1 MGNTTSEV
9 ASGVKAQINS
19 DGQGPELYRFVDLK
33 GSGEFIDVMRV
44 ANRTKDYTQID
55 ALIHE
60 HIPRFLYNS
69 GDGKLVTIS
78 EIVKRRNNTYSK
90 LKSIIPIAKTIDEED
105 INCEETKH
113 VCWDLDL
120 RGGVGEH
127 ILHICFLSSSPVH
140 SALAKRLL
148 RYYPRLIDDLYM
160 GDEYYGENV
169 LHIAI
174 VNEEPAT
181 VKFLLDAGVDFTQRC
196 CGKFFCPEDQK
207 SSRVDNVARECPEV
221 SVATNY
227 EGYCYFGEYP
237 LSFAAVL
244 QQEESVR
251 LLVAKGADTNC
262 QDSNGNTA
270 LHMCVIYNRISM
282 VDLIYELGGTLD
294 IKNRQG
300 LTPLT
305 LAAVKAGKE
314 MFDHILQKT
323 RIIYWQYGN
332 VTCAGYPL
340 DDIDTIGKDGSLD
353 DTSALNIIVRG
364 ESAGHLDMMDGLIVQ
379 LLNEKWRTFIKFKF
393 FQRMAMFSFYFAI
406 CLIGLIIRGYYRV
419 PQSCLIE
426 EVIDKD
432 ENRVKST
439 IANRMDCKCHYTNF
453 RLHKPNV
460 GDDHQTISSN
470 SSKLYPS
477 DDENNNRI
485 FEPKAILLNIF
496 DGLSVLG
503 ALIYLILTIQEF
515 SYQNFKLGSFIYLND
530 PTRVLFL
537 FSCVLTI
544 AMLPARF
551 TCSIIVDDV
560 LCVFAILTRAPYFFF
575 FCRGFRTTGPFVV
588 MIYTMIRGDLLRFCL
603 IFLVF
608 MAGFTQAL
616 HVLFV
621 RVHCENDF
629 ATVIETFFHMF
640 CVTLQQ
646 VTDAYENFNRHPII
660 GIQIIGKIWFITY
673 IVIAAVLLVNML
685 IAMMGNTYAMVNE
698 RKKEWLRQWAK
709 IMLIIEQSVSREER
723 LAQQSNYSKR
733 MPDGSRLLITRLIQS
748 ADERTSI
755 ESMRS
760 FYYDQLRRHLEPES
774 ISIQSKTKSIAAIS
788 QHSSLL
794 PGPLPVKNN
803 QDLLRNLR
811 TQGSFSSFD
820 TTALS

>member
-9 ASGVKAQINS
+9 SSGVKAQINS

-33 GSGEFIDVMRV
+33 GGGELIDVMRL
-44 ANRTKDYTQID
+44 ANRTKDYTHID
-55 ALIHE
+55 ALIRE
-60 HIPRFLYNS
+60 HMPKFLYN
-69 GDGKLVTIS
+69 DGEGKPIKIS
-78 EIVKRRNNTYSK
+78 EIVRRRNNTFNK
-90 LKSIIPIAKTIDEED
+90 LKNIVTPAKIAEEEQ
-105 INCEETKH
+105 INGEDTKH

-160 GDEYYGENV
+160 ADEYYGENV

-207 SSRVDNVARECPEV
+207 SSRVDNVTKECPEV

-227 EGYCYFGEYP
+227 DGYCYFGEYA

-251 LLVAKGADTNC
+251 LLVAKGADTNY
-262 QDSNGNTA
+262 
-270 LHMCVIYNRISM
+270 L
-282 VDLIYELGGTLD
+282 LYELGASLD

-305 LAAVKAGKE
+305 LAAVKARKE
-314 MFDHILQKT
+314 MFDHILQKIRT
-323 RIIYWQYGN
+323 IYWQYGN

-340 DDIDTIGKDGSLD
+340 ADIDTIGKDGSLS

-393 FQRMAMFSFYFAI
+393 FQRMAMFTLYFSI
-406 CLIGLIIRGYYRV
+406 CLLGLLLRGYYHL
-419 PQSCLIE
+419 PDACLDKVE
-426 EVIDKD
+426 LDKSENTYKSVIS
-432 ENRVKST
+432 NKSE
-439 IANRMDCKCHYTNF
+439 CQCHYTNF
-453 RLHKPNV
+453 LWHKPIVN
-460 GDDHQTISSN
+460 N
-470 SSKLYPS
+470 
-477 DDENNNRI
+477 ENNTILNSTFVKDTDHTNNIRGI
-485 FEPKAILLNIF
+485 FEPMALMLNLC

-503 ALIYLILTIQEF
+503 AIIYLLMTIQEF
-515 SYQNFKLGSFIYLND
+515 SYQNFQLDAFIYVND
-530 PTRVLFL
+530 PSRILFL
-537 FSCVLTI
+537 FSCILTI

-551 TCSIIVDDV
+551 TCSLAADDI
-560 LCVFAILTRAPYFFF
+560 LCVFATLTRAPYFFF

-608 MAGFTQAL
+608 MFGFTQAL

-621 RVHCENDF
+621 RTACENEF

-646 VTDAYENFNRHPII
+646 VTDAYENLNRHPIV
-660 GIQIIGKIWFITY
+660 GIRIIGKIWFVTY
-673 IVIAAVLLVNML
+673 IIMAAVLLFYLV
-685 IAMMGNTYAMVNE
+685 MGNTYAMVNE

-709 IMLIIEQSVSREER
+709 IMLIVEQSVSRKER
-723 LAQQSNYSKR
+723 LAQQSNYSRK
-733 MPDGSRLLITRLIQS
+733 MTDSSRVLVTRLIQT
-748 ADERTSI
+748 ADERASI
-755 ESMRS
+755 ENMRTL
-760 FYYDQLRRHLEPES
+760 YYEQLQRHLEPES
-774 ISIQSKTKSIAAIS
+774 VSIHSKTKSIAAIS
-788 QHSSLL
+788 QHSSSLHGAVTVRNKQEIFRNHQL
-794 PGPLPVKNN
+794 P
-803 QDLLRNLR
+803 D
-811 TQGSFSSFD
+811 SFSSFD
-820 TTALS
+820 TAALI

>member
-9 ASGVKAQINS
+9 SSGVKAQINS
-19 DGQGPELYRFVDLK
+19 DGQGPELYRFVDFK
-33 GSGEFIDVMRV
+33 GGGELIDVMRV
-44 ANRTKDYTQID
+44 ANRTKDYTHID
-55 ALIHE
+55 TLIRE
-60 HIPRFLYNS
+60 HIPKYLYNN
-69 GDGKLVTIS
+69 GEGKLVTVS
-78 EIVKRRNNTYSK
+78 EIVRRRNNTFNK
-90 LKSIIPIAKTIDEED
+90 LKSILPVAKTAEEEQ
-105 INCEETKH
+105 INGEETKR

-127 ILHICFLSSSPVH
+127 ILHICYLSSGPVH

-148 RYYPRLIDDLYM
+148 RHYPRLIDDLYM

-207 SSRVDNVARECPEV
+207 SSRMDNFTKECPDV

-227 EGYCYFGEYP
+227 DGYCYFGEYP

-282 VDLIYELGGTLD
+282 VDLLYELGGSLD

-305 LAAVKAGKE
+305 LAAVKARKE
-314 MFDHILQKT
+314 MFDHILQKIRT
-323 RIIYWQYGN
+323 VYWQYGN

-340 DDIDTIGKDGSLD
+340 DDIDTIGKDGSLN

-393 FQRMAMFSFYFAI
+393 FQRMAIFTLYFGI
-406 CLIGLIIRGYYRV
+406 CLFGLLVRGYYHL
-419 PQSCLIE
+419 PDACLE
-426 EVIDKD
+426 KLEIDKSA
-432 ENRVKST
+432 NTYKSV
-439 IANRMDCKCHYTNF
+439 ISSKHYCQCHYTNF
-453 RLHKPNV
+453 LWRRSFE
-460 GDDHQTISSN
+460 D
-470 SSKLYPS
+470 S
-477 DDENNNRI
+477 DNETSLNATFAASVENDKGV
-485 FEPKAILLNIF
+485 FEPMALILNVC

-503 ALIYLILTIQEF
+503 AMIYLLLTIREF
-515 SYQNFKLGSFIYLND
+515 SYQNFQLDAFIYVND
-530 PTRVLFL
+530 PSRVLFL
-537 FSCVLTI
+537 FSCILTI
-544 AMLPARF
+544 GMLPARF
-551 TCSIIVDDV
+551 TCSLTADDI
-560 LCVFAILTRAPYFFF
+560 LCVFATLTRAPYFFF

-608 MAGFTQAL
+608 MFGFTQAL

-621 RVHCENDF
+621 RTSCENEF

-646 VTDAYENFNRHPII
+646 VTDAYENLNRHPIV
-660 GIQIIGKIWFITY
+660 GIRIIGKIWFVTY
-673 IVIAAVLLVNML
+673 IIMAAVLLVNML

-709 IMLIIEQSVSREER
+709 IMLIVEQSVSRKER
-723 LAQQSNYSKR
+723 LVQQSNYSRK
-733 MPDGSRLLITRLIQS
+733 MPDGSRVLITRLIQTS
-748 ADERTSI
+748 EERTSI
-755 ESMRS
+755 ESMGTL
-760 FYYDQLRRHLEPES
+760 YYEQLLRHLEPENVS
-774 ISIQSKTKSIAAIS
+774 IHSKTKSIAANS
-788 QHSSLL
+788 QHSASLHGAVTIRSRQEIFRNHQL
-794 PGPLPVKNN
+794 P
-803 QDLLRNLR
+803 D
-811 TQGSFSSFD
+811 SFGSFD
-820 TTALS
+820 TAALI